1 MRSRDGL
8 DLGPLLFRGKLGRVM
23 PGLVWVKGCSEVS
36 CEPELQSI
44 LPLANSLISW
54 PCWGCIYGLHN
65 ETSTWKSVPQKWLWI
80 YFFLN
85 FVLKNIFF
93 PVMCF
98 ALPGIIGRTKWRGS
112 YPVKTVRITKVK
124 LFWKQIF
131 WLCLGLACDWRSYL
145 QIICTWLKRELSGV
159 IICTLC
165 PRILTYWLIG
175 STIISF

>member
-8 DLGPLLFRGKLGRVM
+8 DLGPLLSRGKLGRVM

-54 PCWGCIYGLHN
+54 PCWVVFADSTMKLPLENLYLRNGCEYI
-65 ETSTWKSVPQKWLWI
+65 
-80 YFFLN
+80 FLN

>member
-1 MRSRDGL
+1 MSQGMFWGFLWTWVTEHPSSCQLINLMALLGL
-8 DLGPLLFRGKLGRVM
+8 YLRTPQWNFHLKI
-23 PGLVWVKGCSEVS
+23 CTSEMAVN
-36 CEPELQSI
+36 I
-44 LPLANSLISW
+44 
-54 PCWGCIYGLHN
+54 
-65 ETSTWKSVPQKWLWI
+65 
-80 YFFLN
+80 FFLN